1 MKRVLTIFM
10 IAAFAAAAVVMYMYW
25 HQDSDIVN
33 KGSAGLER
41 MQWILNCILK

>member
-25 HQDSDIVN
+25 HQDSVLLIRAVLVWRECN
-33 KGSAGLER
+33 GF
-41 MQWILNCILK
+41 